1 MSPITHHEST
11 RRTAAASHRGER
23 GAGLVE
29 YALLVALI
37 AVVCIA
43 AVTFV
48 GTRSSDKVGGAG
60 VAIDRA
66 GRGPCPDGWHLVDQN
81 HDGVL
86 VCQPG

>member
-1 MSPITHHEST
+1 MNAITHHAPVRHQDVE
-11 RRTAAASHRGER
+11 APRGER
-23 GAGLVE
+23 GASLVE

-43 AVTFV
+43 AVTFL
-48 GTRSSDKVGGAG
+48 GQSSGDKLGGAG
-60 VAIDRA
+60 AAINNGDMQ
-66 GRGPCPDGWHLVDQN
+66 CPAGWHLVDQN